1 MWQKRG
7 YPDRSKGA
15 VVKRPEQWDKIKEIV
30 GAALE
35 KEVSQRPA
43 FLDGA
48 CAQDNALRAE
58 VESLV
63 AAYEESDRLPE
74 NPWISQSASAEEAI
88 GPYKLLRKLGE
99 GGMGQVWLADQTA
112 PVRRRVALK
121 LIRAGMYDESVLPRF
136 QSEKPSL

>member
-30 GAALE
+30 DAALE

-58 VESLV
+58 VASTV
-63 AAYEESDRLPE
+63 ANPDDVEEELKYLHRLL
-74 NPWISQSASAEEAI
+74 IS
-88 GPYKLLRKLGE
+88 
-99 GGMGQVWLADQTA
+99 
-112 PVRRRVALK
+112 
-121 LIRAGMYDESVLPRF
+121 
-136 QSEKPSL
+136 

>member
-1 MWQKRG
+1 MWQKLG
-7 YPDRSKGA
+7 YPDRSREA

-35 KEVSQRPA
+35 KEVSQRSA

-74 NPWISQSASAEEAI
+74 NPWISQLASAEEVNVI

-99 GGMGQVWLADQTA
+99 GGMGQVWLADQTG
-112 PVRRRVALK
+112 PVRRPVARN
-121 LIRAGMYDESVLPRF
+121 IVRRAIEDRPHV
-136 QSEKPSL
+136 